1 VKIAYGTD
9 SGVYPHGWNARQLPY
24 MARHGMTTM
33 AAIQSA
39 TVVAAE
45 LLGWRDRVG
54 ALAPGRLADV
64 IAVPGNPLDDLGL
77 LADVPFVMLG
87 GRVLKWE
94 GRNSRAPL
102 SGRGPYF
109 PA

>member
-1 VKIAYGTD
+1 
-9 SGVYPHGWNARQLPY
+9 

-33 AAIQSA
+33 GAIQSA

-45 LLGWRDRVG
+45 LLGWEDRVG

-64 IAVPGNPLDDLGL
+64 IAVPGDPLDDLGL

-87 GRVLKWE
+87 GRVLKWA
-94 GRNSRAPL
+94 GRDPRAPL
-102 SGRGPYF
+102 SGPGPYF